1 MMDKKSNKGKEETLR
16 RMLGSA
22 ICKATLGA
30 GDTGDRAVVGSIQRP
45 GRPRE
50 HSHRG
55 AGGDPQTNNQDL
67 LPRDFLLR

>member
-1 MMDKKSNKGKEETLR
+1 MTDKKSNKGKEETLL

-30 GDTGDRAVVGSIQRP
+30 GDTGDRPVVGSIQRP

-50 HSHRG
+50 NNHRG
-55 AGGDPQTNNQDL
+55 AGGDPHTNNQDL
-67 LPRDFLLR
+67 ILRNFLLR